1 MSLTKNSKI
10 ITIDPEWVDLVEKKS
25 KQNQRQTEPASIG
38 EIAGIMRK
46 SATAVLLQTGW
57 TDVSGTYEQVISNSE
72 ITANSFVIIVPDN
85 ADVPVVQAAEI
96 LPQNEA
102 TDGEVKVF
110 SVNEPTDDINVTLQI
125 FL

>member
-1 MSLTKNSKI
+1 MSITKNSKI

-38 EIAGIMRK
+38 QIAGILRK
-46 SATAVLLQTGW
+46 SASAVLLQTGW
-57 TDVSGTYEQVISNSE
+57 TDVSGTYEQVISNPD
-72 ITANSFVIIVPDN
+72 ITASSFVIIVPDN
-85 ADVPVVQAAEI
+85 ADVSIVQAAEI

-102 TDGEVKVF
+102 SEGEVKVF

>member
-1 MSLTKNSKI
+1 MSLSKNSKI
-10 ITIDPEWVDLVEKKS
+10 ITIDPTWVDLTEKKS
-25 KQNQRQTEPASIG
+25 KQNQRQTEPASIT
-38 EIAGIMRK
+38 EIAEIMRK

-57 TDVSGTYEQVISNSE
+57 TDVSGTYEQVISNPD